1 MSLTRKLLKELELND
16 SAIERI
22 IAAHVDTVDS
32 LRAERDGALS
42 RLTQAE
48 SALTDQEAL
57 RLCAE
62 ENAAAAASARE
73 ELDAYRIQVH
83 QERHQAARRAALSEA
98 LVKQGANK
106 QALPLLLDTVQ
117 LTEED
122 WSGDDLRDAAAALQP
137 VRAKYAA
144 LFAAPRALPVQAVQP
159 PIAGGGI
166 LTPADV
172 KRMSAADI
180 NRHWSAVRTALE
192 TN

>member
-1 MSLTRKLLKELELND
+1 MSLTRKLLRELELND

-32 LRAERDGALS
+32 LRAERDDALS

-57 RLCAE
+57 RLSAE
-62 ENAAAAASARE
+62 ENAAAAASAKE
-73 ELDAYRIQVH
+73 ELDAYRAQVH

-98 LVKQGANK
+98 LVKQGANR
-106 QALPLLLDTVQ
+106 QALPLLLDTVH

-122 WSGDDLRDAAAALQP
+122 WSGDALKDAAASLQP

-144 LFAAPRALPVQAVQP
+144 LFAAPKPLPVQTVRPPVQ
-159 PIAGGGI
+159 GGGI
-166 LTPADV
+166 LTSTDL
-172 KRMSAADI
+172 KHMSAADI

-192 TN
+192 TH